1 MLHIDVAIRILIVT
15 AVAMVTE
22 DTKKTTND
30 EAWNSMIELLLVM
43 IVDIRLTVVKNRNYH
58 RALSIMNFIVKTIIE
73 DVMILGAGGKNR
85 VNATMMAVS
94 NILDAWM
101 EIIGMN
107 TMDDTNIPE
116 AAIHTVLSLEKI
128 KQMHLSYVSFFITGM
143 CVQVLSSRSDM

>member
-73 DVMILGAGGKNR
+73 DVMILGAG
-85 VNATMMAVS
+85 
-94 NILDAWM
+94 
-101 EIIGMN
+101 EIGR
-107 TMDDTNIPE
+107 
-116 AAIHTVLSLEKI
+116 AHV
-128 KQMHLSYVSFFITGM
+128 
-143 CVQVLSSRSDM
+143 

>member
-30 EAWNSMIELLLVM
+30 ETWNSMIELLLVM
-43 IVDIRLTVVKNRNYH
+43 IIDIRLTVVKNRNYH
-58 RALSIMNFIVKTIIE
+58 RALSIMNFIAKTKIE
-73 DVMILGAGGKNR
+73 DDMILGAGGKNR
-85 VNATMMAVS
+85 VGATMMAVT

-107 TMDDTNIPE
+107 TMDDTSIPE

-128 KQMHLSYVSFFITGM
+128 K
-143 CVQVLSSRSDM
+143 